1 MSIISPCVNLC
12 TSTIHYYILEGG
24 VGKYVRRTSR
34 MHMHIRKI
42 WRGKE
47 FVCIRT
53 GILFSFQTNKFRF
66 MAIISAAFCCHRK
79 ATSKRRRS
87 SYRAWP
93 LLYTVSQ
100 YRAVVVGGRI
110 IICPPPIAIPN
121 KLAGN
126 MKRQRLPATSSSGW
140 SLRTTVCTRQEDI
153 FF

>member
-1 MSIISPCVNLC
+1 M
-12 TSTIHYYILEGG
+12 
-24 VGKYVRRTSR
+24 
-34 MHMHIRKI
+34 
-42 WRGKE
+42 
-47 FVCIRT
+47 CIRT

-126 MKRQRLPATSSSGW
+126 MKRQRLPPTSSSGW

-153 FF
+153 YILLVDERQCELWVATIDWNGGFKKWQSVRRIQVELEERF